1 MNPVSTD
8 ALAAELAGRLGD
20 LTHALRRVGDHTASP
35 TVAAVLATL
44 ERDGPKRVSELAQ
57 IARVAQPTMTGLLR
71 RLVEEGTVV
80 RGADP
85 HDQRVVTIELTQAG
99 RDTLRGIRR
108 MRTAALAS
116 RLDQLDGADREALAR
131 AIPALDKL
139 LDTWRK
145 VEQQ

>member
-1 MNPVSTD
+1 MNSVATGE
-8 ALAAELAGRLGD
+8 LAAELAGRLGD
-20 LTHALRRVGDHTASP
+20 LTHVLRRVVDHSASP
-35 TVAAVLATL
+35 TVTAVLATL

-57 IARVAQPTMTGLLR
+57 VARVAQPTMTGLLR

-108 MRTAALAS
+108 MRAAALAS
-116 RLDQLDGADREALAR
+116 RLDQLDSADREALAR

-139 LDTWRK
+139 LETWRK